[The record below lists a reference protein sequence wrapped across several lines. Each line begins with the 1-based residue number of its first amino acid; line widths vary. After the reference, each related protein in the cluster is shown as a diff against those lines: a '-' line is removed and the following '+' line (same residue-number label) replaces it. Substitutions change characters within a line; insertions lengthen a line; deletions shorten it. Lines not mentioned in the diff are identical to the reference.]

1 MEIQGIRDMNEE
13 YLGFVDEIGRTT
25 DGKYLYRFDFTY
37 DPDSLWGEFFN
48 IPPACIIPDL
58 EPDPNCLSR
67 SAKIVSP
74 IQLITAKSNA
84 CFSMQDSIDGIIPLC
99 FSEINEDTIEFNHRP
114 LKFRFGE
121 TLEKVELKL
130 SECGFENLGFEEIKH
145 NDENLV
151 KELINNLNNNS
162 EDDLDPDGF

>member
-1 MEIQGIRDMNEE
+1 MNDE

-25 DGKYLYRFDFTY
+25 EGGYLYRFDFTY

-48 IPPACIIPDL
+48 IPPACIIPNL

-74 IQLITAKSNA
+74 VQLMTAKGNA
-84 CFSMQDSIDGIIPLC
+84 CFSMQDCIDGIIPLC
-99 FSEINEDTIEFNHRP
+99 FSEIDENVIEYNGKP

-121 TLEKVELKL
+121 EIGKVEKKINETGLEL
-130 SECGFENLGFEEIKH
+130 IGYEEIKRD
-145 NDENLV
+145 DETLVNNL
-151 KELINNLNNNS
+151 IDNLNNNDG
-162 EDDLDPDGF
+162 ENIDPDEF